1 MSEHRAP
8 LVPEDIEGLAT
19 VPGVANIRW
28 TTTVLDC
35 SDPIELADF
44 YAALLGSARQR
55 VSADFH
61 VVRSGTA
68 WLAAQ
73 RVQTHKPS
81 SWPDAAV
88 PKQMHLDLSVDELES
103 AVETA
108 KRLGAV
114 EETVQPAAERWRVMR
129 DPAGHLFCL
138 SHHIADYLP
147 LDS

>member
-1 MSEHRAP
+1 M
-8 LVPEDIEGLAT
+8 V
-19 VPGVANIRW
+19 NIRW

-35 SDPIELADF
+35 SDPVALADF
-44 YAALLGSARQR
+44 YAALLGGARER
-55 VSADFH
+55 ISADFH

-73 RVQTHKPS
+73 RVHTYTAP

-88 PKQMHLDLSVDELES
+88 PKQMHLDLSVDDLQS

-108 KRLGAV
+108 KHLGAV
-114 EETVQPAAERWRVMR
+114 EETEQPAADRWRVMR

>member
-1 MSEHRAP
+1 M
-8 LVPEDIEGLAT
+8 
-19 VPGVANIRW
+19 PGIRW

-35 SDPIELADF
+35 SDPVELADF
-44 YAALLGSARQR
+44 YAALIGGVRER
-55 VSADFH
+55 VTADFH

-73 RVQTHKPS
+73 RIRSHTAP

-88 PKQMHLDLSVDELES
+88 PKQMHLDISVDDLES
-103 AVETA
+103 AVESA

-114 EETVQPAAERWRVMR
+114 EETEQPAPDRWRVMR

-138 SHHIADYLP
+138 SHHIGDYLP

>member
-1 MSEHRAP
+1 M
-8 LVPEDIEGLAT
+8 VGGLTTT
-19 VPGVANIRW
+19 VGGVANIRW

-35 SDPIELADF
+35 DDPIELADF
-44 YAALLGSARQR
+44 YAALLGSSRR
-55 VSADFH
+55 RITDDFH

-73 RVQTHKPS
+73 RIRTYTAPT
-81 SWPDAAV
+81 WPDAAV
-88 PKQMHLDLSVDELES
+88 PKQIHLDLSVDDLES

-108 KRLGAV
+108 KRLGAI
-114 EETVQPAAERWRVMR
+114 EETVQPTAERWRVMR